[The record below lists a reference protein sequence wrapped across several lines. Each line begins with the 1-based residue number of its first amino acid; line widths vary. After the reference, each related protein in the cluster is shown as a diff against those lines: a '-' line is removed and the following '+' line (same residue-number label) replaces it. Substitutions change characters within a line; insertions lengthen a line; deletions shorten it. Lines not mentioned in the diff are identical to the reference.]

1 MSRTKV
7 NKVFRDV
14 MPSAVGELR
23 AAYNEAETARDF
35 RVLPANT
42 HFMAGGKS
50 PGYYKVTAERL
61 HAAVPGSTY
70 ELSPEGIPRLHPGRG
85 ERTGHGHFGLL
96 QGLSI
101 RVRIACV
108 RIARLGFDHDAREH
122 QDPRRRHSGAL
133 STGAELAKAG
143 SGIVVVPPSMV
154 TAADYTKF
162 AQKLSAALG
171 RPVHTFNRRGRGSSS
186 PQPEDYT
193 LDVDIRD
200 LDTIMK
206 HTSSTDVFGHSFGG
220 AVALHAARTLPVER
234 LAVYDPAVSVNH
246 SVTADW
252 TAEYERADRR
262 GRRRPRPGRHE
273 ARPGVRRQ
281 QLLVADAA
289 VHADA
294 RQQADRRTPARAGS
308 SGT

>member
-1 MSRTKV
+1 MTRENIRTP
-7 NKVFRDV
+7 D
-14 MPSAVGELR
+14 GGTLEL
-23 AAYNEAETARDF
+23 F
-35 RVLPANT
+35 
-42 HFMAGGKS
+42 
-50 PGYYKVTAERL
+50 
-61 HAAVPGSTY
+61 
-70 ELSPEGIPRLHPGRG
+70 
-85 ERTGHGHFGLL
+85 
-96 QGLSI
+96 
-101 RVRIACV
+101 
-108 RIARLGFDHDAREH
+108 
-122 QDPRRRHSGAL
+122 

-252 TAEYERADRR
+252 TAEYERAAAAGDDDRALAVMKR
-262 GRRRPRPGRHE
+262 GLESGGSSFSSRMPLSMLTLANKLTAGTSEGRQQ
-273 ARPGVRRQ
+273 RDMMRTGVREIKAIIAADMPAEPF
-281 QLLVADAA
+281 LELPLETLIVVGEKSPAYFGVACGQIHD
-289 VHADA
+289 VLS
-294 RQQADRRTPARAGS
+294 GS
-308 SGT
+308 SYTLLPGMGHDGVIKAPDRLIQELSDFFAG